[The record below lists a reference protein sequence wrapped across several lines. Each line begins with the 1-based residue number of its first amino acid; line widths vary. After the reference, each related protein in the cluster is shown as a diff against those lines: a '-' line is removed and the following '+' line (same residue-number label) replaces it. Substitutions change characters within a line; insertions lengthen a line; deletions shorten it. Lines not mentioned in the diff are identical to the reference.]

1 MWHVKSRDDIWT
13 VEREGSKRP
22 ALMFPTKEEA
32 VARAENLAAPD
43 HKCVVLDDQ
52 YTVKEEAKP
61 MADEPKQNH
70 AQAIQDVVG
79 TFQNELSKLTK
90 RSADIQANTS
100 RAFLKAHTAFDHAD
114 YINEMV
120 EEAVDD
126 LTKFL
131 GPPPNILALPK
142 SERDKVEDATVIE

>member
-1 MWHVKSRDDIWT
+1 MVQWNVDKRDDIWT
-13 VEREGSKRP
+13 VAREGSKRP

-32 VARAENLAAPD
+32 TIRAENLAAPYGL
-43 HKCVVLDDQ
+43 VNMP
-52 YTVKEEAKP
+52 KEEKP
-61 MADEPKQNH
+61 KQMADEPKQSH

-79 TFQNELSKLTK
+79 TFQEELGKLSR
-90 RSADIQANTS
+90 RSAEIRANTS

-131 GPPPNILALPK
+131 GPPPNILAIPK
-142 SERDKVEDATVIE
+142 AERDIEDAVVIDLK

>member
-1 MWHVKSRDDIWT
+1 
-13 VEREGSKRP
+13 
-22 ALMFPTKEEA
+22 MFPTKEEA
-32 VARAENLAAPD
+32 ICRAENLAAPD
-43 HKCVVLDDQ
+43 HTVSIPDDKPELPQ
-52 YTVKEEAKP
+52 EEETKP
-61 MADEPKQNH
+61 MADEPKQSH

-79 TFQNELSKLTK
+79 TFQEELGKLSR
-90 RSADIQANTS
+90 RSAEIRANTS

-131 GPPPNILALPK
+131 GPPPNILAIPK
-142 SERDKVEDATVIE
+142 AEREIEDAVVIDLK